1 MKDMRFNREE
11 MFLMMIYSPGTRT
24 GLIDELQKMRS
35 QLMKSERRLRTL
47 TDRTLQ
53 KLSEITDEE
62 FECLELY
69 PKD

>member
-24 GLIDELQKMRS
+24 GLIDELQSMRS

-62 FECLELY
+62 FEGLELY

>member
-1 MKDMRFNREE
+1 ME
-11 MFLMMIYSPGTRT
+11 
-24 GLIDELQKMRS
+24 ELQQMRS
-35 QLMKSERRLRTL
+35 QLMKSERRLRSL

-62 FECLELY
+62 FDRLELY

>member
-1 MKDMRFNREE
+1 MRFNREE
-11 MFLMMIYSPGTRT
+11 MFLMMLYSPGTRT
-24 GLIDELQKMRS
+24 GLMEELQQMRS
-35 QLMKSERRLRTL
+35 QLMKSERRLRSL

-62 FECLELY
+62 FDRLELY